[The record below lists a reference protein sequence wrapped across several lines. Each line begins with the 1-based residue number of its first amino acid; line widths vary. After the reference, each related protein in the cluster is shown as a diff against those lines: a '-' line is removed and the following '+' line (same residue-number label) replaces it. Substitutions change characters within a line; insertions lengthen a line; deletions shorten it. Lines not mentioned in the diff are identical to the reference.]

1 MVFPLRL
8 LGWYWITWLQGR
20 PGEWIH
26 GKGEWNHQEQLRLE
40 VTQGLALV
48 LTIPTPQLRRRK
60 EWLLC
65 CSSSCVDA
73 PPPASEGTDV
83 PKQSLDQHAAENRS
97 GPRYQLLNKL
107 KSLSLSFLLVNWD
120 YFCLCRKVEG
130 RTRRRQWQATP
141 VLLPGKSHGRRS
153 PVGCSP
159 CSHEESDTTEQ
170 LHFYFSLSCIGEGN
184 GKPLQ
189 CSCPE
194 NPRDGG
200 SWSASIYGVAQS

>member
-1 MVFPLRL
+1 M
-8 LGWYWITWLQGR
+8 
-20 PGEWIH
+20 
-26 GKGEWNHQEQLRLE
+26 
-40 VTQGLALV
+40 TQGLALV

-170 LHFYFSLSCIGEGN
+170 RHFYFSLSCIGEGHGN
-184 GKPLQ
+184 PLQ
-189 CSCPE
+189 CSCLE
-194 NPRDGG
+194 NPRDSGA
-200 SWSASIYGVAQS
+200 WWAAICGVAQSWTRLKRLSSSTSTRWEELNKRTGCPLFVFLDWTLKN